1 MQTQSG
7 LVMAALLVAA
17 LAGCGAHDSHGP
29 GGSAPHDAVMLN
41 DVSVAS
47 VLGAIT
53 KANLP
58 VHNARDT
65 TSSRCPEA
73 GCMEA
78 TDTDT
83 VSILKFPST
92 GRAELYAAAVRD
104 MLQVE
109 DIVVVYAPTMTGEQK
124 AAYGQVVK
132 TAMLTPAN
140 P

>member
-1 MQTQSG
+1 MQRQSG
-7 LVMAALLVAA
+7 LVVALLAVV
-17 LAGCGAHDSHGP
+17 LAGCGGHDSHGL
-29 GGSAPHDAVMLN
+29 GGPAPHDAVMLN
-41 DVSVAS
+41 DVSVAA
-47 VLGAIT
+47 VLDAIA
-53 KANLP
+53 KAKLP
-58 VHNARDT
+58 VVNARDT

-73 GCMEA
+73 GCVQA

-92 GRAELYAAAVRD
+92 GRAELYAAGVRD

-124 AAYGQVVK
+124 AAYGHVIK
-132 TAMLTPAN
+132 HTMLTPAT

>member
-1 MQTQSG
+1 
-7 LVMAALLVAA
+7 
-17 LAGCGAHDSHGP
+17 
-29 GGSAPHDAVMLN
+29 
-41 DVSVAS
+41 
-47 VLGAIT
+47 
-53 KANLP
+53 
-58 VHNARDT
+58 
-65 TSSRCPEA
+65 
-73 GCMEA
+73 MEA

>member
-1 MQTQSG
+1 MQRQSG
-7 LVMAALLVAA
+7 LVVAALLAA
-17 LAGCGAHDSHGP
+17 VLAGCGAHDSHGLGKHGP
-29 GGSAPHDAVMLN
+29 RDAVMLN
-41 DVSVAS
+41 DVSVAT
-47 VLGAIT
+47 VLDAIA
-53 KANLP
+53 KAKLP
-58 VHNARDT
+58 VLNARDT

-78 TDTDT
+78 TDTDA

-92 GRAELYAAAVRD
+92 GRAELYAAAVPD

-109 DIVVVYAPTMTGEQK
+109 DIVVVYAPTLTGEQK

-132 TAMLTPAN
+132 HTMLTPAN